1 MLDCCCTGSR
11 GEILEAAQNCEREAA
26 FVGGKA
32 GKANFT
38 SHFGRP
44 LNCPGRCCPKT
55 NRPQTILFSS
65 YKLKS
70 GEEKVQGGKLVAR
83 WSMVS

>member
-1 MLDCCCTGSR
+1 MLDCCTGSR

-32 GKANFT
+32 GAANFT

-44 LNCPGRCCPKT
+44 LNSGRCCPKT
-55 NRPQTILFSS
+55 NRPQQLIPQTTCS
-65 YKLKS
+65 
-70 GEEKVQGGKLVAR
+70 VPTH
-83 WSMVS
+83 